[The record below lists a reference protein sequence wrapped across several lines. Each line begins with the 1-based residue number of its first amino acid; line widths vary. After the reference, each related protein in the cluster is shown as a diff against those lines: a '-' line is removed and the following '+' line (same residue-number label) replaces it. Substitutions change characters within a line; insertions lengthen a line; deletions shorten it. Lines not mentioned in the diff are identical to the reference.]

1 MLLNLKRSIGLCLA
15 LTLAAC
21 STLPRGAPVDSEIL
35 RSANDPNA
43 DFAIYP
49 VTRAFLPSLKE
60 WPTIGT
66 RSYGWIG
73 HSHGSSTNVIQAGDV
88 INLRIW
94 DSEDNSLLTGIG
106 QQAAD
111 LSGLVVTPNGTI
123 FVPYVGKV
131 NVSGRSPDAA
141 RATIQRSLE
150 AISPS
155 AQVQLTMVQGRG
167 NSVDLVGGVGAPGS
181 FPLQGTGYSVLSLIA
196 AGGGVSNSFQNPQ
209 IRLVRGHDIYGTSI
223 SKLYD
228 NPRLDTR
235 LRGGDKVFIKED
247 DRYFLSLGAAGNEAL
262 HPFTK
267 ADVTALDAMSIVG
280 GVNDARGDPQGIL
293 ILREYP
299 DSAVRPG
306 VRGPRQQRVV
316 FTIDLT
322 SSDGLFSARNFHIM
336 NEDLVLV
343 TESPINNART
353 ILSLIGATFGIVNV
367 VSN

>member
-1 MLLNLKRSIGLCLA
+1 MA
-15 LTLAAC
+15 LSLAAC
-21 STLPRGAPVDSEIL
+21 STLPRGAAVDTEIL
-35 RSANDPNA
+35 KAADDPNA

-49 VTRAFLPSLKE
+49 VNRAFLPSLKE
-60 WPTIGT
+60 WPTFGT
-66 RSYGWIG
+66 RNYSWIG
-73 HSHGSSTNVIQAGDV
+73 HSHGSVTNVIQPGDT

-94 DSEDNSLLTGIG
+94 DSEDNSLLTGLG

-111 LSGLVVTPNGTI
+111 LTGMIVTPNGTI

-131 NVSGRSPDAA
+131 NVSGRSPDSA

-150 AISPS
+150 KISPS
-155 AQVQLTMVQGRG
+155 AQVQLTMEQGRG
-167 NSVDLVGGVGAPGS
+167 NSVDLVGGVSAPGS

-196 AGGGVSNSFQNPQ
+196 AGGGVSNSFNNPQ

-223 SKLYD
+223 STLYD

-235 LRGGDKVFIKED
+235 LRGGDKVYIEED
-247 DRYFLSLGAAGNEAL
+247 ERYFLSLGAAGSEAL

-280 GVNDARGDPQGIL
+280 GVNDSRGDPQGIL

-299 DSAVRPG
+299 ASAVRPG

-322 SSDGLFSARNFHIM
+322 SSDGLFSARNFDVM
-336 NEDLVLV
+336 NEDLVLI
-343 TESPINNART
+343 TESPVTNART
-353 ILSLIGATFGIVNV
+353 VLGLIGSTFGIVNA